1 MAHCSTFISIF
12 HHFWRDFFRSGFYNL
27 SMTKSNAKAF
37 TPLTIGPLKLR
48 NRFIKAATNEGMC
61 KGGVVSKGLANFHAN
76 MAAGGA
82 ALSTVAYCATS
93 KDGQTFIDQAH
104 LSAET
109 VPDFKV
115 LTEAVNKQGA
125 AACAQITH
133 AGAFTFLPKDFSS
146 MKPISAN
153 GGFNKFGVMTGRY
166 TKKKMDRADM
176 NAIADEFVQA
186 ALYAK
191 EAGFDAV
198 EIHMGHGY
206 LLSQFIT
213 PLYNSRTDEFGG
225 SIQKRMVFPAE
236 VLAKVLDAV
245 GKDLAVI
252 VKYSQ
257 TDGKD
262 NGNQIEDGIEI
273 AKILEKTGAHMAQ
286 LSNGLNVESI
296 STMFGNPLPQGV
308 TKPKSMIVRLGMM
321 MQKKSKEPAR
331 EYSQLYS
338 LPTATQIRDAVK
350 MPLCYLGGVQSMDN
364 IDTVMDAGFDT
375 IGLGRSLIFDPGL
388 INGLKNGSMTTSGCN
403 ACNQCVM
410 MMYTPG
416 GTTCVEPEGMR
427 GHSSE
432 LNTTPASAA

>member
-1 MAHCSTFISIF
+1 LYFTSFPYFS
-12 HHFWRDFFRSGFYNL
+12 RDFFRSRNYKFL
-27 SMTKSNAKAF
+27 MSKSSSIAF
-37 TPLTIGPLKLR
+37 KPVKIGPLKLR

-61 KGGVVSKGLANFHAN
+61 KQGVVSKGLAQFHER

-104 LSAET
+104 LSPDT
-109 VPDFKV
+109 VLDFKV
-115 LTEAVNKQGA
+115 LTDAVHKQGA
-125 AACAQITH
+125 GACAQITH

-166 TKKKMDRADM
+166 TKKKMDRDDM
-176 NAIADEFVQA
+176 DRIAAEFVA
-186 ALYAK
+186 AARHAK

-198 EIHMGHGY
+198 ELHMGHGY

-225 SIQKRMVFPAE
+225 SIQNRMKFPAE

-245 GKDLAVI
+245 GNDLAVM

-257 TDGKD
+257 TDGKAE
-262 NGNQIEDGIEI
+262 GNQIEDGIEI
-273 AKILEKTGAHMAQ
+273 AKTLEKV
-286 LSNGLNVESI
+286 SNGLNVESI

-308 TKPKSMIVRLGMM
+308 TKPKNLIVRAGMM
-321 MQKKSKEPAR
+321 LQKKSKEPER

-338 LPTATQIRDAVK
+338 LETAKQIRAAVK
-350 MPLCYLGGVQSMDN
+350 MPLCYLGGVQSLDN
-364 IDTVMDAGFDT
+364 INTVFDEGFET

-388 INGLKNGSMTTSGCN
+388 INGFKDGSMTTSGCN

-416 GTTCVEPEGMR
+416 GTTCIEAEGMS
-427 GHSSE
+427 GHASE
-432 LNTTPASAA
+432 LNTTRASAA